1 MACMEQKEKSWQEL
15 REILL
20 RDREEHREQMTQ
32 IMQVIMR
39 LSRDKEVANDV
50 GSVNTATRGY

>member
-1 MACMEQKEKSWQEL
+1 MEQKEEL
-15 REILL
+15 KEILV

-50 GSVNTATRGY
+50 GSVNTATRV